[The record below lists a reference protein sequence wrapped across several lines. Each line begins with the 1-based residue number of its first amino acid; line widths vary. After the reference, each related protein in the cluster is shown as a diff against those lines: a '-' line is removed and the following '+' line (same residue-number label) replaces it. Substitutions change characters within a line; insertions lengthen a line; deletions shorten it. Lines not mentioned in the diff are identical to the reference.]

1 MPERKVWF
9 ITGADRGMGA
19 EIAKAALA
27 VGNAVVATGLN
38 ADAVAKAVGEANDA
52 LIAKLDVTIRAD
64 AEAAVHATVDRFGR
78 ITIASQEHPPRRF
91 ISGTDAIGLAEQ
103 KVADLKA
110 QIDAYYDLSTSL
122 DLEAASLRA

>member
-1 MPERKVWF
+1 MNEKRVWF
-9 ITGADRGMGA
+9 ITGADRGIGA

-27 VGNAVVATGLN
+27 A
-38 ADAVAKAVGEANDA
+38 
-52 LIAKLDVTIRAD
+52 
-64 AEAAVHATVDRFGR
+64 
-78 ITIASQEHPPRRF
+78 
-91 ISGTDAIGLAEQ
+91 AIGLAEQ